1 MDKDTS
7 RNLALGLTS
16 SSLVIGIVVTMI
28 LVGTVAGVL
37 VGLVGLIIIAGLSQE
52 TKRGE

>member
-16 SSLVIGIVVTMI
+16 TSLVIGTVVTTI
-28 LVGTVAGVL
+28 LVSIVGGVL
-37 VGLVGLIIIAGLSQE
+37 VGLIGLIIIAGLSQE
-52 TKRGE
+52 TKR

>member
-16 SSLVIGIVVTMI
+16 TSLVIGMVVVAI
-28 LVGTVAGVL
+28 LIGVLAGLLVGF
-37 VGLVGLIIIAGLSQE
+37 VGIIIIAGLSQE
-52 TKRGE
+52 TKSGE